1 MTTVSSRTIDKTF
14 YIFCTPRKSYLHS
27 FSKFN
32 YKGLFDG
39 CGLLIFVHFFFLP
52 SIQISWWEVTF
63 EDLSIKRQTYFAF
76 FREKQFAIFF
86 KTAFG
91 YKSRNRKIQSMKEK
105 KMFCQNKFFLP
116 CSKTTF
122 SLDVSKII
130 FDGDAVKTRSEI
142 FVKTR
147 SVQMGGHQLICG
159 NVTQAIYNFSMLVGQ
174 ICWDWT
180 IEFTTQLH
188 GIIQGILHSCPR
200 SKERARHQ
208 NHPMEQS

>member
-1 MTTVSSRTIDKTF
+1 MTAVSSRTIDKTF

-105 KMFCQNKFFLP
+105 KNVFQIFLTVFQNYVFPWCQQNYFWWWRRQNSVRNLRENSE
-116 CSKTTF
+116 CSNGRTSADLRKCYA
-122 SLDVSKII
+122 SNL
-130 FDGDAVKTRSEI
+130 
-142 FVKTR
+142 
-147 SVQMGGHQLICG
+147 
-159 NVTQAIYNFSMLVGQ
+159 
-174 ICWDWT
+174 
-180 IEFTTQLH
+180 
-188 GIIQGILHSCPR
+188 
-200 SKERARHQ
+200 
-208 NHPMEQS
+208 

>member
-1 MTTVSSRTIDKTF
+1 MTAVSSRTIDKTF

-86 KTAFG
+86 SKRLLAIKAATAK
-91 YKSRNRKIQSMKEK
+91 YNQWKEK
-105 KMFCQNKFFLP
+105 TFRQNKIKLKIGTYLCDKFLD
-116 CSKTTF
+116 KY
-122 SLDVSKII
+122 V
-130 FDGDAVKTRSEI
+130 
-142 FVKTR
+142 
-147 SVQMGGHQLICG
+147 
-159 NVTQAIYNFSMLVGQ
+159 IYN
-174 ICWDWT
+174 
-180 IEFTTQLH
+180 
-188 GIIQGILHSCPR
+188 
-200 SKERARHQ
+200 SKERHRYCCK
-208 NHPMEQS
+208 